1 MIKLKKIGACYMET
15 KMPET
20 LYRGVVIQYPALK
33 DFHFFGVDFT
43 PVEKAITEGQNI
55 REDGN
60 EVGIYMSD
68 NQSMVYSAYGNV
80 HSSGTPLSYTIRV
93 GHHQAIIGI
102 PDIGICY
109 KIKTQG
115 LNVKKPFVSN
125 VLMGHYNNGFQGDE
139 YIADF
144 IPKENITITRIQI
157 GEDYLH
163 EEEFVDVSDVEKA
176 EAQTKQIIEER
187 KRNLLELLKVLE
199 KMHPLKRKM
208 LNEPEQRILRHIFG
222 KNGVKWQNQSN
233 INLSDANGIITRLL
247 FDYYH
252 DNPDEIDFKRFTYLE
267 QLSTRL
273 AKTSNPNSIES
284 LLELLE
290 QDILQNQSDK
300 ECFIKRRKEEG
311 EPIMTTGFDFK
322 EKMFS
327 SIQSRIAGLQK
338 EQRERKEQEEKNKKN
353 SVLKKIEQMLQM
365 RITPTKGYMVDP
377 EKFHGVPY
385 SILKTTQ
392 ELDQEEA
399 EIIKEINRRYLS
411 GALDLG
417 TANIMKQI
425 IVGEYEKMKQNSIQ
439 PQEFSETPKAK

>member
-15 KMPET
+15 KIPET

-80 HSSGTPLSYTIRV
+80 HGSGTPLSYTIRV

-115 LNVKKPFVSN
+115 LNIKKPFVSN

-144 IPKENITITRIQI
+144 IPKENITVTRIQI

-176 EAQTKQIIEER
+176 EAETKRILEER
-187 KRNLLELLKVLE
+187 KRNLQELLKALE
-199 KMHPLKRKM
+199 KMTPLQRKG
-208 LNEPEQRILRHIFG
+208 LGEQEQITLRHIFG
-222 KNGVKWQNQSN
+222 KNGVRWKREKE
-233 INLSDANGIITRLL
+233 INLDSANGILTRLR

-252 DNPDEIDFKRFTYLE
+252 NSPEKIDLKKLIYLN
-267 QLSTRL
+267 QLNARL
-273 AKTSNPNSIES
+273 AKTDNPDSIDT
-284 LLELLE
+284 LLELIE
-290 QDILQNQSDK
+290 QDILQNKNKREQ
-300 ECFIKRRKEEG
+300 FIKRKTEEG
-311 EPIMTTGFDFK
+311 EPLITAGFDTK
-322 EKMFS
+322 EEMFS
-327 SIQSRIAGLQK
+327 DIQSKIAGLQK
-338 EQRERKEQEEKNKKN
+338 EQNERKEQEEKNKKN
-353 SVLKKIEQMLQM
+353 SVLKKIEQMLQK

-377 EKFHGVPY
+377 KKFHGVPY

-392 ELDQEEA
+392 ELDQEET

-411 GALDLG
+411 GAIDLG

-425 IVGEYEKMKQNSIQ
+425 IVEEYEKMKQNSIQ